1 MEGTIMNARFRAA
14 GIFAVAT
21 LMIGFLFSGVA
32 LAIAPIEVSL
42 TGAEEVPPVKSDAKG
57 TSNIVIGDDKSV
69 SGTVKTSKVKGTM
82 AHIHQGAKG
91 ENGPPIITLTMSSPG
106 EWTVPPG
113 TMLTNEQY
121 QSLKDG
127 NLYINV
133 HSDAHKGGEIRAQL
147 KLKP

>member
-1 MEGTIMNARFRAA
+1 MNASLRRP
-14 GIFAVAT
+14 GIALAVAT
-21 LMIGFLFSGVA
+21 LMISFLFSGAAMAVG
-32 LAIAPIEVSL
+32 PIKVKLS
-42 TGAEEVPPVKSDAKG
+42 GSEEVPPVESSAKG
-57 TSNIVIGDDKSV
+57 TGKIVVGDDKSV
-69 SGTVKTSKVKGTM
+69 SGTVKTSKMKGTM

-91 ENGPPIITLTMSSPG
+91 ENGPPIITLTMSSG
-106 EWTVPPG
+106 NKWAVPPG
-113 TMLTNEQY
+113 AMLTDEQY

>member
-1 MEGTIMNARFRAA
+1 MNASLGKPGIALAA
-14 GIFAVAT
+14 AALI
-21 LMIGFLFSGVA
+21 ISFLFSGSAMAVG
-32 LAIAPIEVSL
+32 PIKVKLS
-42 TGAEEVPPVKSDAKG
+42 GSQEVPPVKTSAKG
-57 TSNIVIGDDKSV
+57 TGKIVVGDDKSV
-69 SGTVKTSKVKGTM
+69 SGTVKTSKMKGTM

-91 ENGPPIITLTMSSPG
+91 ENGPPIITLTMSSG
-106 EWTVPPG
+106 DKWAVPPG
-113 TMLTNEQY
+113 AMLTDEQY